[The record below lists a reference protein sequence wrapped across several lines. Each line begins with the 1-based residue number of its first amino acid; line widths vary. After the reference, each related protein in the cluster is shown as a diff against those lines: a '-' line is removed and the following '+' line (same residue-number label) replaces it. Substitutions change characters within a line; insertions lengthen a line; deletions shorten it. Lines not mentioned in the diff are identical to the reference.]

1 MAEFLTQ
8 VGSLIV
14 PTSRLTTPGLHSYF
28 GVVQSFWKWVQVLES
43 LPDALEIGRSLF
55 TCHQTLKRF
64 SSDLSELALLNEAG
78 EILERLIDQDL
89 INSTDI
95 VML

>member
-1 MAEFLTQ
+1 M
-8 VGSLIV
+8 
-14 PTSRLTTPGLHSYF
+14 
-28 GVVQSFWKWVQVLES
+28 LES

-55 TCHQTLKRF
+55 TCHQALKRF
-64 SSDLSELALLNEAG
+64 SGDLSGLALLNEAG